1 MFPCTPPAESARSNI
16 AYLGMISQCLL
27 IQNLLEGLKKVHFR
41 CALLILDLFITWDWA
56 TYFHDY
62 GQENSKYLRV
72 NPQVAVVLLEKVRE
86 ADKKKNIFSALKKNQ
101 RDKKLVETALK
112 QLRQLTSN
120 SD

>member
-62 GQENSKYLRV
+62 GQENSMM
-72 NPQVAVVLLEKVRE
+72 
-86 ADKKKNIFSALKKNQ
+86 
-101 RDKKLVETALK
+101 
-112 QLRQLTSN
+112 
-120 SD
+120 

>member
-1 MFPCTPPAESARSNI
+1 MFPCTPPAESSRSNI

-27 IQNLLEGLKKVHFR
+27 IQNLLEGLKKVHSR
-41 CALLILDLFITWDWA
+41 CALLIL
-56 TYFHDY
+56 
-62 GQENSKYLRV
+62 GR
-72 NPQVAVVLLEKVRE
+72 VRE

-101 RDKKLVETALK
+101 RDKKKLVETVPK